1 MKWKWGCRG
10 SLSSQYGYIKIVILI
25 NMLIVQNIGLMFLNF
40 TQVKAMWNNFTT
52 AFALYNSVDQWYHLG
67 FLLLEHQ
74 LLQRDFELTCQL
86 CPPKMDNLKKKICLP
101 TCTLYQQLV
110 QNLLTA
116 KFYLKIRYP
125 SALFLSWIYDMK
137 MWFVAITWIMCD
149 KSVWSISCIPEIN
162 LGRMKKHNLVPCLI
176 KHH

>member
-1 MKWKWGCRG
+1 MISSWIFIAWASATAKRLWAY
-10 SLSSQYGYIKIVILI
+10 LSI
-25 NMLIVQNIGLMFLNF
+25 M
-40 TQVKAMWNNFTT
+40 
-52 AFALYNSVDQWYHLG
+52 
-67 FLLLEHQ
+67 
-74 LLQRDFELTCQL
+74 
-86 CPPKMDNLKKKICLP
+86 PPKNGQLKKKICLP

-162 LGRMKKHNLVPCLI
+162 LGRMNKHNLVPCLI
-176 KHH
+176 KHHQNCLKWFFSWF